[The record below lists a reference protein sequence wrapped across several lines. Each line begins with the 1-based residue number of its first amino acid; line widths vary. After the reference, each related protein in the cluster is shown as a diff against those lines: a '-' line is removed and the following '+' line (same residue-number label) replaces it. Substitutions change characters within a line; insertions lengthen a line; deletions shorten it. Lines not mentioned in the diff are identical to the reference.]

1 MLKLRLEFAF
11 LKISCFYPRCIVTV
25 SLSLGSEADLGGH
38 DVACS
43 LPVYQNLAAVQLLG
57 LLVKVLLHR
66 VYMLAYKD

>member
-11 LKISCFYPRCIVTV
+11 LKVSCFYSRCVVTE
-25 SLSLGSEADLGGH
+25 SLSFGSEAYLGGH

-66 VYMLAYKD
+66 VHMLADKD